1 MDVVVNPPV
10 PGDDSY
16 ELYIQERT
24 KVLSDLKYKAKL
36 VADTFNA
43 IEGISCQPV
52 QVNFFKPYFYSIL
65 SLSTIFTSLTPPG
78 KVTNK
83 LSLVVPLPAGFNP
96 FFRRPKFNFNPLKLL
111 SRALCTLSQI
121 SNFQKSSSKKLVKKV
136 SFRMH
141 TTARCCSSKPAFA
154 ASQALASDKR

>member
-52 QVNFFKPYFYSIL
+52 QVKNLLQARFFL
-65 SLSTIFTSLTPPG
+65 FTG
-78 KVTNK
+78 KNY
-83 LSLVVPLPAGFNP
+83 
-96 FFRRPKFNFNPLKLL
+96 LL
-111 SRALCTLSQI
+111 
-121 SNFQKSSSKKLVKKV
+121 
-136 SFRMH
+136 
-141 TTARCCSSKPAFA
+141 
-154 ASQALASDKR
+154 

>member
-16 ELYIQERT
+16 DLYIQERT

-52 QVNFFKPYFYSIL
+52 QVTPFSPFIPLELPVAELYLFSTPKIPLYYF
-65 SLSTIFTSLTPPG
+65 
-78 KVTNK
+78 
-83 LSLVVPLPAGFNP
+83 
-96 FFRRPKFNFNPLKLL
+96 
-111 SRALCTLSQI
+111 
-121 SNFQKSSSKKLVKKV
+121 
-136 SFRMH
+136 
-141 TTARCCSSKPAFA
+141 
-154 ASQALASDKR
+154 

>member
-16 ELYIQERT
+16 ELYMQERT

-52 QVNFFKPYFYSIL
+52 QVKKK
-65 SLSTIFTSLTPPG
+65 T
-78 KVTNK
+78 
-83 LSLVVPLPAGFNP
+83 
-96 FFRRPKFNFNPLKLL
+96 
-111 SRALCTLSQI
+111 
-121 SNFQKSSSKKLVKKV
+121 SSSPNFILFYPLLPFYT
-136 SFRMH
+136 S
-141 TTARCCSSKPAFA
+141 
-154 ASQALASDKR
+154 